1 LGVTIF
7 ILILV
12 FFKMILHTH
21 IQKFNNIIKLFC
33 ALFTKEA
40 LALRISRAMFNERK
54 CIESFNACQCIRSY
68 LVDLSMQE
76 LIELA
81 KDYGIE
87 VGKDS

>member
-1 LGVTIF
+1 MIGIHTYSDVESHF
-7 ILILV
+7 ISC
-12 FFKMILHTH
+12 
-21 IQKFNNIIKLFC
+21 FC

-40 LALRISRAMFNERK
+40 LALRISRAMFNERRS
-54 CIESFNACQCIRSY
+54 IESFNAYQCIRSY

-87 VGKDS
+87 VSKASNVKNIGG